1 MTLTSEQI
9 KELKKQLSEQI
20 KHLPPE
26 EKTEAQ
32 KQIDEMSSQALE
44 TMLKQQQ
51 SASSIFRKI
60 VSKEIPSK
68 IIDESPDALA
78 VLEIR
83 PISKGHII
91 VIPKKAI
98 SEAKDVSKK
107 ILDFSQKIAD
117 KLSKTLKIEKIEIQS
132 SSQLGEVIINLIPI
146 YDKPLDINSPRI
158 QEAEE
163 ELEKIHTKIISF
175 KEIKKETKVVK
186 KPVKK
191 KIHILKIKRRIP

>member
-20 KHLPPE
+20 EHLHPA

-32 KQIDEMSSQALE
+32 KQIDEMSPQALE
-44 TMLKQQQ
+44 TMLKQQ
-51 SASSIFRKI
+51 STSPIFRKI
-60 VSKEIPSK
+60 ASKKIPSK
-68 IIDESPDALA
+68 IIDESPDAIA

-83 PISKGHII
+83 PISKGHTI

-98 SEAKDVSKK
+98 REAKEVSKK

-117 KLSKTLKIEKIEIQS
+117 KLSKTLKVEKIEIQS

-146 YDKPLDINSPRI
+146 YDKPLDINSPRT

-175 KEIKKETKVVK
+175 KEIKQETKVVK
-186 KPVKK
+186 KQVKEK
-191 KIHILKIKRRIP
+191 THILKIKRRIP